1 MAKDVASKCTSRPE
15 EVLAGEVAPAPHY
28 DDEFVLA
35 VFQSSTRRIN
45 EQLDKIKDA
54 IDTLG
59 RAAAIAS
66 KVGSQEDRDQ
76 AREAAER
83 LVEDHRELKY
93 ALDAMVYLAS
103 KGNRRPYRITGDE
116 TDFQKLIEDTV
127 VHLKA
132 EERRPF
138 KIEDHPLMK
147 VFLSNAADDE
157 AIETIADDIQV
168 ETTKTS
174 GFKNDKCPLSLRDVM
189 DLKEPVQDNM
199 GFIYEKED
207 LETYMKQVRGRNGRF
222 PCPVAASGTSFSRE
236 EIKPA
241 EAVLR
246 LQRQRR

>member
-1 MAKDVASKCTSRPE
+1 M
-15 EVLAGEVAPAPHY
+15 
-28 DDEFVLA
+28 
-35 VFQSSTRRIN
+35 
-45 EQLDKIKDA
+45 
-54 IDTLG
+54 
-59 RAAAIAS
+59 
-66 KVGSQEDRDQ
+66 GSQEDKDQ

-103 KGNRRPYRITGDE
+103 KGNVRAYRITGDE

-127 VHLKA
+127 VRLKA

-138 KIEDHPLMK
+138 KVEDHPLMK
-147 VFLSNAADDE
+147 VFLSNAAEDE
-157 AIETIADDIQV
+157 AIETIEDGIQV

-174 GFKNDKCPLSLRDVM
+174 NFKNAKCPLSLRDVM
-189 DLKEPVQDNM
+189 DLKEPVQDSH

-207 LETYMKQVRGRNGRF
+207 LELYMRQMRGAKKSVNGMY
-222 PCPVAASGTSFSRE
+222 PCPQAASGAHFSRE
-236 EIKPA
+236 ETKPA